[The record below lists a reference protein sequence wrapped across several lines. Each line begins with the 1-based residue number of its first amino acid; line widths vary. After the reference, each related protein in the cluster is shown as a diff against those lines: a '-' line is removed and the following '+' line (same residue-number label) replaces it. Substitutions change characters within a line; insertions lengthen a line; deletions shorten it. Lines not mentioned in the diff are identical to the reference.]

1 MKLKNKTNILVAF
14 FGLTFAILAYVAYVR
29 AENLSS
35 QGSKMSDAAATNW
48 LTSYSKALDAARQE
62 KKTVLMDFT
71 GSDWCIWCMRLRSE
85 VFATVEFQNY
95 AATNLVLME
104 VDFPHRKPQ
113 SDFLK
118 KQNEELMQKF
128 GVEGFPT
135 IIILNSEGKALGKM
149 GYVPGGP
156 AAFISQLKAITEK

>member
-14 FGLTFAILAYVAYVR
+14 FGLTFAILAYAAYVR
-29 AENLSS
+29 AENVSPQS
-35 QGSKMSDAAATNW
+35 SKMSDAAATNW
-48 LTSYSKALDAARQE
+48 LTDYQKALDVARQE
-62 KKTVLMDFT
+62 KKIVLMDFT

-113 SDFLK
+113 SDVLK